1 MPQPIKGRRRFLAI
15 GTSGLM
21 ALLGVLV
28 AVPGIGYFFAPLRK
42 RRNGETAGV
51 GFQDVG
57 AVDSFPTA
65 KWQLAALEVVQQD
78 GWEKLRTR
86 HAVWVRRKGAGAT
99 EFDVLSPICPHLG
112 CPLNWHP
119 DDGQFVC
126 PCHGGAFSSEGAW
139 VSGPP
144 PRSMDSLE
152 FKVAN
157 GRLLVCWQDFK
168 IGVSERVA
176 VLA

>member
-1 MPQPIKGRRRFLAI
+1 
-15 GTSGLM
+15 M

-28 AVPGIGYFFAPLRK
+28 AVPGLGYFFAPLRK
-42 RRNGETAGV
+42 RGLGETADG
-51 GFQDVG
+51 GFQDLGPVERFP
-57 AVDSFPTA
+57 VDQ
-65 KWQLAALEVVQQD
+65 WQLAAFEVVHQD

-86 HAVWVRRKGAGAT
+86 HGVWVRRKSKESL

-112 CPLNWHP
+112 CPVNWHP
-119 DDGQFVC
+119 DHAQFVC
-126 PCHGGAFSSEGAW
+126 PCHGGVFSAEGAW

-144 PRSMDSLE
+144 PRSMDSLDAD
-152 FKVAN
+152 VAN
-157 GRLLVCWQDFK
+157 GRLLVRWQDFK

>member
-1 MPQPIKGRRRFLAI
+1 MTQGTESRRRFLAI

-21 ALLGVLV
+21 ALLGVLLS
-28 AVPGIGYFFAPLRK
+28 VPGVGYFFAPLRK
-42 RRNGETAGV
+42 RRNGDSAGA
-51 GFQDVG
+51 GFQDLG
-57 AVDSFPTA
+57 AVDSFSA
-65 KWQLAALEVVQQD
+65 GKWQLAALEVVHQD

-99 EFDVLSPICPHLG
+99 EFEVLSPICPHLG
-112 CPLNWHP
+112 CPINWHP
-119 DDGQFVC
+119 DRTQFVC
-126 PCHGGAFSSEGAW
+126 PCHGGVFTSDGIW

-144 PRSMDSLE
+144 PRSMDSLDH
-152 FKVAN
+152 KVAN
-157 GRLLVCWQDFK
+157 GRLLVRWQDFK